1 MSIEGWKYYNHAAV
15 PTTAPHEKI
24 NFSAL
29 KSGEIWS
36 IEGKHPLLIRWV
48 TDFDCNHET
57 SWWYVIKDNPT
68 TLEQCKKKVRK
79 EIRKADKNFEIKVI
93 DPFEYE
99 EDIKRVYHAAVA
111 GYEKPDV
118 PLFLKQLKKQE
129 DEEWIGAFERE
140 TGQLVA
146 YKVGKLHK
154 DFVEMITA
162 KVNPEYSACSPMLA
176 LNFYQIERYIN
187 SGLYRYMSNGA
198 RTVLHQT
205 GYNDYLEQK
214 LGFRKAY
221 CKLNIKFRPEI
232 KIAVKGLYPF
242 RKVLKKMD
250 RFSFIRQVNGILEME
265 SILRNFDSKEE

>member
-1 MSIEGWKYYNHAAV
+1 MSIEEWKYYNHAAV

-24 NFSAL
+24 NSSAL

-118 PLFLKQLKKQE
+118 P
-129 DEEWIGAFERE
+129 
-140 TGQLVA
+140 
-146 YKVGKLHK
+146 
-154 DFVEMITA
+154 A

-265 SILRNFDSKEE
+265 SIRRNFDSKEE